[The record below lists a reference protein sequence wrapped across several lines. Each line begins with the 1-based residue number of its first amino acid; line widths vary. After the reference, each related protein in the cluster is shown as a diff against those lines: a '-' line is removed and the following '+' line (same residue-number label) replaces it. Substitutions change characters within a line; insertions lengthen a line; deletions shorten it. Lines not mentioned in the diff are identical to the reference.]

1 MRASFYLFVAI
12 AILAVVVSAEA
23 AEDAGG
29 EPGAPELTVSTEL
42 DDMDTTCLFE

>member
-12 AILAVVVSAEA
+12 AILAVVVS